1 MSITKW
7 LLHFGI
13 MLEAGIACPV
23 VASMMGWSAAT
34 AIRIAKRYEHIGS
47 KALREAADVLGR
59 PNFPEESLKKSP
71 KSEKEENVDFA
82 VSRRKRNGSSCRTR
96 INGLTYFQRDA
107 GQRMTPKTIES
118 SDQQSNRARIERKLW
133 NTALYVMKQLTT

>member
-1 MSITKW
+1 MSIIKW

-34 AIRIAKRYEHIGS
+34 AIRIAKQYGHIGS

-59 PNFPEESLKKSP
+59 ANFPEESLKNSP
-71 KSEKEENVDFA
+71 KSEKEENVA
-82 VSRRKRNGSSCRTR
+82 V
-96 INGLTYFQRDA
+96 Q
-107 GQRMTPKTIES
+107 
-118 SDQQSNRARIERKLW
+118 
-133 NTALYVMKQLTT
+133 